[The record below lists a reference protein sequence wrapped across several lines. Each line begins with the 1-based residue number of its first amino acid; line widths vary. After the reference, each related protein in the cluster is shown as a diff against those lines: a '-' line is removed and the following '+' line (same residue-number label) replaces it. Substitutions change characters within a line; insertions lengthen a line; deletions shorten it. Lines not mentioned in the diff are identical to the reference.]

1 MLETRRRS
9 PNIIVF
15 ESSDTNRGEN
25 GTWTTLASRSSSPV
39 RRRGSDLA
47 CAQRFA
53 ADGAKVVLA
62 DIQTEK
68 GEQSAQALRD
78 AGGEA
83 MFVACDVG
91 DRARVE
97 ALVAKTVE
105 AYGGLDVMISNAA
118 VLHPADVLELEE
130 EDFDRVVR
138 VNLKGFFLTGQAAA
152 RQMVAQ
158 GRGGAIINMSSI
170 QAYITNAN
178 LLSYAVCKGG
188 VAQLTVAMALSLAPH
203 GIRVNAIG
211 PGSIATDMVMQLISS
226 DEARR
231 TVMSRTPMGRLGKP
245 EEIAAVAAFLASDE
259 ASYITGE
266 TVVADGGRLGL
277 NYVVP
282 VVD

>member
-1 MLETRRRS
+1 MSNSGKTV
-9 PNIIVF
+9 IV
-15 ESSDTNRGEN
+15 TGAAQ
-25 GTWTTLASRSSSPV
+25 GI
-39 RRRGSDLA
+39 GLA
-47 CAQRFA
+47 CARRFA
-53 ADGAKVVLA
+53 NDGAKVVLA
-62 DIQTEK
+62 DIQAGK
-68 GEQSAQALRD
+68 GEAAAQSLR
-78 AGGEA
+78 AEGGEA

-91 DRARVE
+91 DRAEVD
-97 ALVAKTVE
+97 ALVDKTVA

-118 VLHPADVLELEE
+118 VLHPADILDLEE

-152 RQMVAQ
+152 KQMVAQ
-158 GRGGAIINMSSI
+158 GRGGVIINMSSI
-170 QAYITNAN
+170 QAYITNGN

-188 VAQLTVAMALSLAPH
+188 VKQLTVAMALALAPK

-226 DEARR
+226 EEARR
-231 TVMSRTPMGRLGKP
+231 TVMSRTPIGRLGTP
-245 EEIAAVAAFLASDE
+245 AEIAAVAAFLASDE

>member
-1 MLETRRRS
+1 MDNSGKSVVITGAAQG
-9 PNIIVF
+9 I
-15 ESSDTNRGEN
+15 G
-25 GTWTTLASRSSSPV
+25 
-39 RRRGSDLA
+39 LA
-47 CAQRFA
+47 CAERFA

-62 DIQTEK
+62 DIQAEK
-68 GEQSAQALRD
+68 GEAAAGRLRE

-91 DRARVE
+91 DRGQVE
-97 ALVAKTVE
+97 ALVAAAVE
-105 AYGGLDVMISNAA
+105 AYGGLDVMIGNAA
-118 VLHPADVLELEE
+118 VLHPADILELEE

-138 VNLKGFFLTGQAAA
+138 VNLKGCYLTGRAAA

-158 GRGGAIINMSSI
+158 ERGGAIIHMSSI

-178 LLSYAVCKGG
+178 LLAYAVCKGG
-188 VAQLTVAMALSLAPH
+188 VKQLTVAMALALAPH

-211 PGSIATDMVMQLISS
+211 PGSIATDMVMQLIS
-226 DEARR
+226 DEDARR
-231 TVMSRTPMGRLGKP
+231 TVMSRTPMGRLGSP
-245 EEIAAVAAFLASDE
+245 AEIAAVAAFLASDE

>member
-1 MLETRRRS
+1 MSNSGKTV
-9 PNIIVF
+9 IV
-15 ESSDTNRGEN
+15 TGAAQ
-25 GTWTTLASRSSSPV
+25 GI
-39 RRRGSDLA
+39 GLA
-47 CAQRFA
+47 CARRFA
-53 ADGAKVVLA
+53 NDGAKVVLA
-62 DIQTEK
+62 DIQAGK
-68 GEQSAQALRD
+68 GEAAAQSLR
-78 AGGEA
+78 AEGGEA

-91 DRARVE
+91 DRAEVD
-97 ALVAKTVE
+97 ALVEKTVA

-118 VLHPADVLELEE
+118 VLHPADILELEE

-152 RQMVAQ
+152 KQMVAQ
-158 GRGGAIINMSSI
+158 GRGGVIINMSSI

-188 VAQLTVAMALSLAPH
+188 VKQLTVAMALALAPK

-211 PGSIATDMVMQLISS
+211 PGSIATEMVMQLIAS

-231 TVMSRTPMGRLGKP
+231 TVMSRTPMGRLGDP

-266 TVVADGGRLGL
+266 TVNADGGRLGL

-282 VVD
+282 VAD

>member
-1 MLETRRRS
+1 MSNSGKTV
-9 PNIIVF
+9 IV
-15 ESSDTNRGEN
+15 TGAAQ
-25 GTWTTLASRSSSPV
+25 GI
-39 RRRGSDLA
+39 GLA
-47 CAQRFA
+47 CARRFA
-53 ADGAKVVLA
+53 NDGAKVVLA
-62 DIQTEK
+62 DIQAGK
-68 GEQSAQALRD
+68 GEAAAQSLR
-78 AGGEA
+78 AEGGEA

-91 DRARVE
+91 DRAEVDELVE
-97 ALVAKTVE
+97 KTVA

-118 VLHPADVLELEE
+118 VLHPADILELEE

-152 RQMVAQ
+152 KQMVAQ
-158 GRGGAIINMSSI
+158 GRGGVIINMSSI
-170 QAYITNAN
+170 QAYITNGN

-188 VAQLTVAMALSLAPH
+188 VKQLTVAMALALAPK

-226 DEARR
+226 EEARR
-231 TVMSRTPMGRLGKP
+231 TVMSRTPMGRLGRP

-266 TVVADGGRLGL
+266 TVNADGGRLGL

-282 VVD
+282 VAD

>member
-1 MLETRRRS
+1 MDNSGKSVVITGAAQG
-9 PNIIVF
+9 IGF
-15 ESSDTNRGEN
+15 
-25 GTWTTLASRSSSPV
+25 
-39 RRRGSDLA
+39 A

-53 ADGAKVVLA
+53 NDGARVVLA
-62 DIQTEK
+62 DIQADK
-68 GEQSAQALRD
+68 GEAAAQTLRD

-83 MFVACDVG
+83 TFVACDVG
-91 DRARVE
+91 DRGQVE
-97 ALVAKTVE
+97 VLVGKAIE
-105 AYGGLDVMISNAA
+105 AYGGLDVMLSNAA
-118 VLHPADVLELEE
+118 VLHPADILELEE

-152 RQMVAQ
+152 KQMVAQ

-170 QAYITNAN
+170 QATITNGN

-188 VAQLTVAMALSLAPH
+188 VKQLTVSMALALAPH

-226 DEARR
+226 EEARR
-231 TVMSRTPMGRLGKP
+231 TVMSRTPMGRLGRP

-266 TVVADGGRLGL
+266 TVIADGGRLGL

-282 VVD
+282 VAD

>member
-1 MLETRRRS
+1 MMRTTMS
-9 PNIIVF
+9 NSGKTVIV
-15 ESSDTNRGEN
+15 TGAAQ
-25 GTWTTLASRSSSPV
+25 GI
-39 RRRGSDLA
+39 GLA
-47 CAQRFA
+47 CARRFA
-53 ADGAKVVLA
+53 NDGAKVVLA
-62 DIQTEK
+62 DIQAGK
-68 GEQSAQALRD
+68 GEAAAQSLR
-78 AGGEA
+78 AEGGEA

-91 DRARVE
+91 DRAEVD
-97 ALVAKTVE
+97 ALVEKTVA

-118 VLHPADVLELEE
+118 VLHPADILELEE

-152 RQMVAQ
+152 KQMVAQ
-158 GRGGAIINMSSI
+158 GRGGVIINMSSI
-170 QAYITNAN
+170 QAYITNGN

-188 VAQLTVAMALSLAPH
+188 VKQLTVAMALALAPK

-226 DEARR
+226 EEARR
-231 TVMSRTPMGRLGKP
+231 TVMSRTPIGRLGTP
-245 EEIAAVAAFLASDE
+245 AEIAAVAAFLASDE

>member
-1 MLETRRRS
+1 M
-9 PNIIVF
+9 
-15 ESSDTNRGEN
+15 ESSGKSVVITGAAQ
-25 GTWTTLASRSSSPV
+25 GI
-39 RRRGSDLA
+39 GFA
-47 CAQRFA
+47 CARRFA
-53 ADGAKVVLA
+53 NDGAKVVLA
-62 DIQTEK
+62 DIQVDQ
-68 GEQSAQALRD
+68 GEAAAQTVRD
-78 AGGEA
+78 EGGNA

-91 DRARVE
+91 DRTQVE

-118 VLHPADVLELEE
+118 VLHPADILELEE

-152 RQMVAQ
+152 KQMVAQ
-158 GRGGAIINMSSI
+158 GRGGVIINMSSI
-170 QAYITNAN
+170 QATITNAN

-188 VAQLTVAMALSLAPH
+188 VKQLTVAMALALATK

-211 PGSIATDMVMQLISS
+211 PGSIATNMVMQLISS
-226 DEARR
+226 DDARR

-245 EEIAAVAAFLASDE
+245 EEIAAIAAFLASDE

-266 TVVADGGRLGL
+266 TINADGGRLGL

-282 VVD
+282 VAD

>member
-1 MLETRRRS
+1 MDNAVKAVVVTGAAQG
-9 PNIIVF
+9 IGF
-15 ESSDTNRGEN
+15 
-25 GTWTTLASRSSSPV
+25 
-39 RRRGSDLA
+39 A

-53 ADGAKVVLA
+53 SDGAKVVLA
-62 DIQTEK
+62 DIQTDR
-68 GEQSAQALRD
+68 GEAAAQSLRD
-78 AGGEA
+78 AGGDA

-91 DRARVE
+91 DRGQVE
-97 ALVAKTVE
+97 AMVEKTVE
-105 AYGGLDVMISNAA
+105 ACGGLDVMVSNAA
-118 VLHPADVLELEE
+118 VLHPAEILDLEE

-152 RQMVAQ
+152 RRMVVQ
-158 GRGGAIINMSSI
+158 GRGGVIINMSSI
-170 QAYITNAN
+170 QATITNAN

-188 VAQLTVAMALSLAPH
+188 VQQLTVAMALSLATR
-203 GIRVNAIG
+203 GIRVNAIA

-231 TVMSRTPMGRLGKP
+231 TVMSRTPMGRLGTP
-245 EEIAAVAAFLASDE
+245 AEIAAVAAFLASDE

-282 VVD
+282 VAD

>member
-1 MLETRRRS
+1 MDNSGKSVVITGAAQG
-9 PNIIVF
+9 IGF
-15 ESSDTNRGEN
+15 
-25 GTWTTLASRSSSPV
+25 
-39 RRRGSDLA
+39 A

-53 ADGAKVVLA
+53 NDGARVVLA
-62 DIQTEK
+62 DIQVEK
-68 GEQSAQALRD
+68 GEAAAQSLRD

-91 DRARVE
+91 DRGQVE
-97 ALVAKTVE
+97 ALVETAAE
-105 AYGGLDVMISNAA
+105 AHGGLDVMLGNAA
-118 VLHPADVLELEE
+118 VLHPADILELSE

-138 VNLKGFFLTGQAAA
+138 VNLKGCFLTGQAAA
-152 RQMVAQ
+152 KWMVAQ
-158 GRGGAIINMSSI
+158 GRGGSIIHMSSI

-188 VAQLTVAMALSLAPH
+188 VKQLTTAMALALAPK

-226 DEARR
+226 EEARR
-231 TVMSRTPMGRLGKP
+231 TVMSRTPMGRLGRP

-282 VVD
+282 VED

>member
-1 MLETRRRS
+1 MDDSGRS
-9 PNIIVF
+9 VIV
-15 ESSDTNRGEN
+15 TGAAQ
-25 GTWTTLASRSSSPV
+25 GI
-39 RRRGSDLA
+39 GLA
-47 CAQRFA
+47 CARRFA
-53 ADGAKVVLA
+53 NDGAKVVIA
-62 DIQTEK
+62 DIQSEK
-68 GEQSAQALRD
+68 GEAAARSLRD

-83 MFVACDVG
+83 TFVSCDVG
-91 DRARVE
+91 DRAQVE

-118 VLHPADVLELEE
+118 VLHPAGLLDLEE

-138 VNLKGFFLTGQAAA
+138 VNLKGFFLTGKAAA
-152 RQMVAQ
+152 VQMVAQ
-158 GRGGAIINMSSI
+158 GRGGVIINMSSI

-188 VAQLTVAMALSLAPH
+188 VKQLTVAMALALAPE

-211 PGSIATDMVMQLISS
+211 PGSIATDMVMQLISKE
-226 DEARR
+226 EARR
-231 TVMSRTPMGRLGKP
+231 TVMSRTPMGRLGEP

-282 VVD
+282 VAD

>member
-1 MLETRRRS
+1 MDNAVKAVVVTGAAQG
-9 PNIIVF
+9 IGF
-15 ESSDTNRGEN
+15 
-25 GTWTTLASRSSSPV
+25 
-39 RRRGSDLA
+39 A

-53 ADGAKVVLA
+53 SDGARVVLA
-62 DIQTEK
+62 DIQTDR
-68 GEQSAQALRD
+68 GEAAAQSLRD
-78 AGGEA
+78 AGGDA

-91 DRARVE
+91 DRGQVE
-97 ALVAKTVE
+97 AMVEKTVE
-105 AYGGLDVMISNAA
+105 ACGGLDVMVSNAA
-118 VLHPADVLELEE
+118 VLHPAEILELEE

-152 RQMVAQ
+152 RRMVAQ
-158 GRGGAIINMSSI
+158 GRGGVIINMSSI
-170 QAYITNAN
+170 QATITNAN

-188 VAQLTVAMALSLAPH
+188 VQQLTVAMALSLAAR
-203 GIRVNAIG
+203 GIRVNAIA

-231 TVMSRTPMGRLGKP
+231 TVMSRTPMGRLGTP
-245 EEIAAVAAFLASDE
+245 AEIAAVAAFLASDE

-282 VVD
+282 VAD

>member
-1 MLETRRRS
+1 MGDSGRS
-9 PNIIVF
+9 VIVTGAAQGIGF
-15 ESSDTNRGEN
+15 
-25 GTWTTLASRSSSPV
+25 
-39 RRRGSDLA
+39 A

-53 ADGAKVVLA
+53 HDGARVVLA
-62 DIQTEK
+62 DIQAGK
-68 GEQSAQALRD
+68 GEAAAQSLRD

-83 MFVACDVG
+83 MFAACDVG
-91 DRARVE
+91 DRGQVE
-97 ALVAKTVE
+97 ALVGKTVE

-118 VLHPADVLELEE
+118 VLHPADILELEE

-152 RQMVAQ
+152 KQMVAQ
-158 GRGGAIINMSSI
+158 GRGGVIINMSSI

-188 VAQLTVAMALSLAPH
+188 VKQLTVAMALALAPR

-226 DEARR
+226 DDARR
-231 TVMSRTPMGRLGKP
+231 TVMSRTPMGRLGQP
-245 EEIAAVAAFLASDE
+245 AEIAAVAAFLASDE

-266 TVVADGGRLGL
+266 TVNADGGRLGL

-282 VVD
+282 VAD

>member
-1 MLETRRRS
+1 MDNSGKSVVITGAAQG
-9 PNIIVF
+9 IGF
-15 ESSDTNRGEN
+15 
-25 GTWTTLASRSSSPV
+25 
-39 RRRGSDLA
+39 A
-47 CAQRFA
+47 CAERFA

-62 DIQTEK
+62 DIQAEK
-68 GEQSAQALRD
+68 GEAAAQRLRD

-83 MFVACDVG
+83 MLVACDVG
-91 DRARVE
+91 DRGQVE
-97 ALVAKTVE
+97 ALVEKTVE
-105 AYGGLDVMISNAA
+105 AYGSIDVMISNAA

-138 VNLKGFFLTGQAAA
+138 VNLKGFFLTGQAGAK
-152 RQMVAQ
+152 QMVAQ

-188 VAQLTVAMALSLAPH
+188 VRQLTVAMALSLAPH

-231 TVMSRTPMGRLGKP
+231 IVMSRTPAGRLGKP
-245 EEIAAVAAFLASDE
+245 AEVAAVAAFLASDE

-282 VVD
+282 VED

>member
-1 MLETRRRS
+1 MDNAVKAVVVTGAAQG
-9 PNIIVF
+9 IGF
-15 ESSDTNRGEN
+15 
-25 GTWTTLASRSSSPV
+25 
-39 RRRGSDLA
+39 A

-53 ADGAKVVLA
+53 SDGAKVVLA
-62 DIQTEK
+62 DIQTDR
-68 GEQSAQALRD
+68 GEAAAQSLRD
-78 AGGEA
+78 AGGDA

-91 DRARVE
+91 DRGQVE
-97 ALVAKTVE
+97 AMVEKTVE
-105 AYGGLDVMISNAA
+105 ACGGLDVMVSNAA
-118 VLHPADVLELEE
+118 VLHPAEILELEE

-152 RQMVAQ
+152 RRMVAQ
-158 GRGGAIINMSSI
+158 GRGGVIINMSSI
-170 QAYITNAN
+170 QATITNAN

-188 VAQLTVAMALSLAPH
+188 VQQLTVAMALSLATR
-203 GIRVNAIG
+203 GIRVNAIA

-231 TVMSRTPMGRLGKP
+231 TVMSRTPMGRLGTP
-245 EEIAAVAAFLASDE
+245 AEIAAVAAFLASDE

-282 VVD
+282 VAD

>member
-1 MLETRRRS
+1 MSNSGKTV
-9 PNIIVF
+9 IV
-15 ESSDTNRGEN
+15 TGAAQ
-25 GTWTTLASRSSSPV
+25 GI
-39 RRRGSDLA
+39 GLA
-47 CAQRFA
+47 CARRFA
-53 ADGAKVVLA
+53 DDGAKVVLA
-62 DIQTEK
+62 DIQAGK
-68 GEQSAQALRD
+68 GDAAAQSLR
-78 AGGEA
+78 AEGGEA

-91 DRARVE
+91 DRAEVDELVE
-97 ALVAKTVE
+97 KTVA

-118 VLHPADVLELEE
+118 VLHPADILELEE

-152 RQMVAQ
+152 KQMVAQ
-158 GRGGAIINMSSI
+158 GRGGVIINMSSI
-170 QAYITNAN
+170 QAYITNGN

-188 VAQLTVAMALSLAPH
+188 VKQLTVAMALALAPK

-226 DEARR
+226 EEARR
-231 TVMSRTPMGRLGKP
+231 TVMSRTPMGRLGTP
-245 EEIAAVAAFLASDE
+245 AEIAAVAAFLASDE

>member
-1 MLETRRRS
+1 M
-9 PNIIVF
+9 
-15 ESSDTNRGEN
+15 DGK
-25 GTWTTLASRSSSPV
+25 SRSV
-39 RRRGSDLA
+39 VVTGAAQGIGFA
-47 CAQRFA
+47 CARRFA
-53 ADGAKVVLA
+53 NDGARVVLA
-62 DIQTEK
+62 DIQADK
-68 GEQSAQALRD
+68 GEAAAHSLRSEG
-78 AGGEA
+78 AKA

-91 DRARVE
+91 DGGQVE
-97 ALVAKTVE
+97 ALIESTVE

-118 VLHPADVLELEE
+118 ILHPADILELEE

-152 RQMVAQ
+152 KQMVAQ

-170 QAYITNAN
+170 QACITNAN

-188 VAQLTVAMALSLAPH
+188 VKQLTVAMALALAPK

-211 PGSIATDMVMQLISS
+211 PGSIATEMVMQLIASE
-226 DEARR
+226 EARR
-231 TVMSRTPMGRLGKP
+231 TVMSRTPMGRLGTP

-266 TVVADGGRLGL
+266 TVNADGGRLGL

-282 VVD
+282 VAD